1 MERFFGV
8 FKLRRKRHDSK
19 RGTNVEKEF
28 LILAVENILFPHSMG
43 VADFRDSETAAR
55 VRKAVR
61 ENTRILLV
69 SKREGDA
76 LCRGDVGV
84 EVDVDQAFSPF
95 EEQLKLA
102 FHTANRFYVTELNG
116 ERRIA
121 EGMGRLMLVE
131 ESDDSE
137 YQLLKER
144 AKGLYR
150 AYCDTSAGRS
160 KHVLTEE
167 NFQSDMDCILSH
179 LPDSDLKYHFSCS
192 NDAEER
198 TLLFI
203 RLIHGA
209 LEIAK
214 LEEEVQEKVKEAI
227 DDNQRE
233 YYVREQ
239 IKALS
244 EEIGDSDE
252 AEDYLEKIDELKASE
267 EVKEKLK
274 REVYRLRRT
283 APASPEMAL
292 LKNYLDVCLELP
304 WGVYTSDNEN
314 LLDAERVLDED
325 HYGLEKVKERLI
337 EALAVRKLSKDGKS
351 SILCL
356 VGPPGIGKTSIAK
369 SIARAMNKNYV
380 RLSFGGV
387 RDEAEI
393 RGHRKT
399 YIGSMPGR
407 IINGIKTAGSMNPV
421 FLMDEI
427 DKMASDYKG
436 DPASALLE
444 VLDPEQNAHFR
455 DHFLELPFDLSKV
468 LFITTANTLDTIS
481 RPLLDRMEIIEMSGY
496 TEIEKFEIAKRYLV
510 PKMRKQCGV
519 QSEWVKIS
527 DDAIREIIAFYTRES
542 GVRGLEKQIE
552 AVMRKVAK
560 LFVQN
565 ENRKQISVTK
575 SNLSKYL
582 GKRKFTYDE
591 VAAPDEVGVVTGLA
605 WTAVGGDT
613 LQVETL
619 LTEGKGELN
628 LTGNLGDVMKESAKI
643 AFSFCKKVAKDYG
656 ADRVSFRKNDVH
668 IHVPEGA
675 TPKDGPSAGV
685 TMATSLLS
693 ALTGKR
699 VDAKAAMT
707 GEITLSGKV
716 LPIGGLKE
724 KTLAA
729 LRAGVERVYVPEK
742 NRRDYEELP
751 AFVKKNLDF
760 KFVNNVE
767 EIWQGVLR

>member
-1 MERFFGV
+1 M
-8 FKLRRKRHDSK
+8 
-19 RGTNVEKEF
+19 EKEF

-43 VADFRDSETAAR
+43 VADFRDGETAAR

-61 ENTRILLV
+61 ENNRILLV
-69 SKREGDA
+69 SKREGDS

-102 FHTANRFYVTELNG
+102 FHTVDRFYVTEVHG
-116 ERRIA
+116 ESRIA
-121 EGMGRLMLVE
+121 EGTGRLMQVE
-131 ESDDSE
+131 EPDDSE

-144 AKGLYR
+144 AKGIYR
-150 AYCDTSAGRS
+150 AYCDSSSGRT
-160 KHVLTEE
+160 KHALTEE
-167 NFQSDMDCILSH
+167 NFQSDMDCILAH
-179 LPDSDLKYHFSCS
+179 FPDSDLKYHFSCS

-198 TLLFI
+198 LLLFI
-203 RLIHGA
+203 RMIHGA

-214 LEEEVQEKVKEAI
+214 LEEEVHEKVKEAI

-252 AEDYLEKIDELKASE
+252 AEEYLEKIDELNASQ

-274 REVYRLRRT
+274 REVHRLHRT

-304 WGVYTSDNEN
+304 WGIYTTDNEN

-325 HYGLEKVKERLI
+325 HYGMEKVKERLI
-337 EALAVRKLSKDGKS
+337 EALAVRKLSKEGKS

-496 TEIEKFEIAKRYLV
+496 TEIEKLEIAKRYLV

-527 DDAIREIIAFYTRES
+527 DDAIREIIASYTRES
-542 GVRGLEKQIE
+542 GVRGLEKQIG
-552 AVMRKVAK
+552 AIMRKVAK
-560 LFVQN
+560 LFVEN
-565 ENRKQISVTK
+565 EDRKPISVTK
-575 SNLSKYL
+575 SNLPKYL
-582 GKRKFTYDE
+582 GKPKFLYDE
-591 VAAPDEVGVVTGLA
+591 VAATDEIGVVTGLA

-643 AFSFCKKVAKDYG
+643 AFSYCKKVANDYG
-656 ADRVSFRKNDVH
+656 VDATSFQKNDVH

-693 ALTGKR
+693 ALTGKP
-699 VDAKAAMT
+699 VDCKAAMT

-729 LRAGVERVYVPEK
+729 LRAGVERVYIPEK

-751 AFVKKNLDF
+751 PFVKKNLDF
-760 KFVNNVE
+760 KFVNHVK